1 MNNLHVLSSNLGV
14 GVTVSTPL
22 GENIHIDDI
31 YRGEGHRWIEC
42 SHVGRGY
49 YYCGDRSHRKKD
61 CPRRTTEGTHG

>member
-1 MNNLHVLSSNLGV
+1 VM
-14 GVTVSTPL
+14 PRRCY
-22 GENIHIDDI
+22 I

-61 CPRRTTEGTHG
+61 CPRRTTEGTYG